1 MSAPIIFALPDHSP
15 LLPRELSERSAP
27 ALWGCKFARFPNG
40 ELYVRIGTPV
50 AGRVCAVLGSLAPP
64 DEQMLSVL
72 LLAHPLKREGARRV
86 VALLPYLGYARQ
98 DRADTAQSLGA
109 AWAGDLLQAASV
121 DQVLTI
127 DVHSRRAAT
136 CFPMPVDSL
145 SPAPLFAEVLVQR
158 GLTDVSVVAPDEGA
172 LERCRA
178 LVRAAGI
185 RTPIARLR
193 KERDADGVTHSALV
207 ARVTAR
213 VAIVDDILDTGGTLV
228 SACAELRRA
237 GAQEITVFVTH
248 GLFTGERWR
257 ELPALGVRRIYT
269 TDSIPAARERGG
281 DIVEV
286 LPVGGLIVDAFAAIA
301 DAHPE
306 PAGHSAG

>member
-1 MSAPIIFALPDHSP
+1 
-15 LLPRELSERSAP
+15 
-27 ALWGCKFARFPNG
+27 
-40 ELYVRIGTPV
+40 
-50 AGRVCAVLGSLAPP
+50 
-64 DEQMLSVL
+64 
-72 LLAHPLKREGARRV
+72 
-86 VALLPYLGYARQ
+86 
-98 DRADTAQSLGA
+98 
-109 AWAGDLLQAASV
+109 
-121 DQVLTI
+121 
-127 DVHSRRAAT
+127 
-136 CFPMPVDSL
+136 
-145 SPAPLFAEVLVQR
+145 VLVQR
-158 GLTDVSVVAPDEGA
+158 GLTDVSVAAPDDGA

-178 LVRAAGI
+178 LIRAAGI